1 MTSPVQAAVTPQVAK
16 GGDLQS
22 LNPSPPPMTRARTAL
37 MSSTTLGIV
46 RLLTK
51 DGLALHKALPSSGV
65 YRDSSTASSRDI
77 AIEFSRAVAYKVIIV
92 IIIFFRPALLSNH

>member
-1 MTSPVQAAVTPQVAK
+1 MQAAVTPQVAK

-22 LNPSPPPMTRARTAL
+22 LNPSPPTMTRARTAL
-37 MSSTTLGIV
+37 MSNTTLGIV

-65 YRDSSTASSRDI
+65 YRDSSSRDI